1 MVLESLWILLKP
13 WTLLIMC
20 VGFFMQIIRRKDG
33 KTSKNKYKGIIK
45 TLIKVKNK
53 LVGKLDNCKHHK
65 LKNK

>member
-1 MVLESLWILLKP
+1 MY
-13 WTLLIMC
+13 